1 MYPFHSYLIPNIS
14 NIHIFKRVYKNV
26 EFHILIYYIIL
37 VCMLTRI
44 FRALLSNIFA
54 KSIKESGFFLRKS
67 G

>member
-44 FRALLSNIFA
+44 FRYVFVTLIVSL
-54 KSIKESGFFLRKS
+54 FF
-67 G
+67 